1 MTNLDSTLK
10 IRNIIEFSTVW
21 ITREASVHDNS
32 ELKKILI
39 LLTTPTK
46 EHLKEIIYY
55 I

>member
-1 MTNLDSTLK
+1 MSEQLD
-10 IRNIIEFSTVW
+10 NPN
-21 ITREASVHDNS
+21 VHDNS

-55 I
+55 ILKKFL